1 MADIT
6 NMDNMGDVMYMV
18 LLCSVTS
25 HKICFNYISMILYD
39 ALLVLIVNIY

>member
-1 MADIT
+1 MVDIT
-6 NMDNMGDVMYMV
+6 NMDNMD

-39 ALLVLIVNIY
+39 ALLALIVNIY